1 MAHPITAP
9 AITIKQH
16 SSIRNLFAVKDQ
28 IPAMVPNI
36 AANPKYREYIVF
48 Y

>member
-28 IPAMVPNI
+28 IPAMVADI
-36 AANPKYREYIVF
+36 TANPAYKE
-48 Y
+48 